1 MRVLMKSFFLPLR
14 LLRRLSRTLRSGKS
28 RTVWGAAVYGW
39 AVSASLLM
47 LTGAFCLVAVGGGPQ
62 APEIIMALAEAT
74 PLWGTALGVF
84 GIALVRSG
92 TAKPGSAV

>member
-39 AVSASLLM
+39 AVSASLLK
-47 LTGAFCLVAVGGGPQ
+47 L
-62 APEIIMALAEAT
+62 
-74 PLWGTALGVF
+74 LWL
-84 GIALVRSG
+84 
-92 TAKPGSAV
+92 

>member
-28 RTVWGAAVYGW
+28 RTVFGAAVYGW
-39 AVSASLLM
+39 
-47 LTGAFCLVAVGGGPQ
+47 TGAFCLVAVVGGPQ
-62 APEIIMALAEAT
+62 APEIIMALAEAS

-84 GIALVRSG
+84 GIALVRNG
-92 TAKPGSAV
+92 TAKPDSSGNGKKKTK